1 MPAAVSHHRAFLLAT
16 AGVLYPVVFAAF
28 MLAEKPGLGLGHF
41 YYFPVAM
48 VALASGAL
56 WGAAAGLLATGLYS
70 LGIVINPYLASSQ
83 VLTGGTIIRLV
94 TLTSIGA
101 LVGWF
106 ATNHRDLSDR
116 LRIANERDHLTGLL
130 NTRAF
135 DAALTARLEQGRPF
149 GLVLAD
155 MDSMREINDAEGHAV
170 GNDVLRHA
178 GDILSRTSEGDAQ
191 VARVGGDEFAVIT
204 SMPGSDTVRALCS
217 RLTSALAEQGISMT
231 FGWAVCPRDGET
243 SLLLFRAADERLY
256 AQKLIRSRLIAAEVV
271 SLPTKAERLA
281 MRSRIA

>member
-155 MDSMREINDAEGHAV
+155 MDNMREINDAEGHAV

-178 GDILSRTSEGDAQ
+178 GDILSRTSDGDAQ

-256 AQKLIRSRLIAAEVV
+256 AQKLIRSRLTAAEIV
-271 SLPTKAERLA
+271 SLPTKAEQLA